1 MWMCVVLCLVAQSC
15 LTLCNPMDYTPPG
28 SSVHGNSPSKN
39 TGVGC
44 HALLQK
50 IFPTKGSNPGL
61 SHFRQIL
68 YQLSHQVSIYI
79 YIYIYVIFLM
89 HSFVN
94 RYLDCSISWFL
105 WIMLQVMWECKYL
118 FKILISIPLN
128 THPKV
133 GLLDNIVI
141 LFLIEISPNKICR
154 LPTGTWKD
162 AQHH

>member
-1 MWMCVVLCLVAQSC
+1 MCCAVLSRSVMSDSLQPHG
-15 LTLCNPMDYTPPG
+15 LYPTRLLCPWKFSKQEYWSGLPC
-28 SSVHGNSPSKN
+28 SPSEDLPNQGIKPRSL
-39 TGVGC
+39 TFQADSLPTESPGEY
-44 HALLQK
+44 
-50 IFPTKGSNPGL
+50 IF
-61 SHFRQIL
+61 
-68 YQLSHQVSIYI
+68 IYI
-79 YIYIYVIFLM
+79 YTYVIFLM

-128 THPKV
+128 THPSV
-133 GLLDNIVI
+133 GLLDNILA